1 MKRVQV
7 EKNAGLPASKFCENL
22 LRSNNLAARGFSEWA
37 FHPGMLF
44 NSQEKWWGDGGRRT
58 SPHEGIDLCLYCD
71 GSGAL
76 HHLDSGT
83 AVPVIFQGHV
93 KRIIEDYLGS
103 TLFVAHDICD
113 SEKNQCYTIYGHVT
127 PAPGIALGAA
137 VSEGKIIAA
146 IADTERKKA
155 HIIPHLHISI
165 AWVPENFPADQLTW
179 ESMNRRH
186 TISLVN
192 PLDVLNCSYSI
203 VEQSE

>member
-1 MKRVQV
+1 MKRVKV
-7 EKNAGLPASKFCENL
+7 EKTARLPAGRFCENL
-22 LRSNNLAARGFSEWA
+22 VRSNNLAARGFSGWA

-44 NSQEKWWGDGGRRT
+44 NTLEKWWGDGGQRT
-58 SPHEGIDLCLYCD
+58 SPHEGIDICLYYD

-76 HHLDSGT
+76 HRLDT
-83 AVPVIFQGHV
+83 NTEVPVIFEGRV

-113 SEKNQCYTIYGHVT
+113 NRGNQCYTIYGHVN
-127 PAPGIALGAA
+127 PAPGIASGTA

-165 AWVPENFPADQLTW
+165 AWVPENFPADQLAW
-179 ESMNRRH
+179 ESMHPRH
-186 TISLVN
+186 TIIPVN
-192 PLDVLNCSYSI
+192 PLDVLRCSYSI
-203 VEQSE
+203 VEQKI